1 MKEHVPKSTFAE
13 VFPETPVSQQAST
26 TLLSYSFSHNPK
38 VTFQTHSFHWGH
50 LIRPGHFC
58 NSLRS
63 LLFKG
68 LFPPLQPV
76 WVEISPIWAAWNK
89 NNYLNTSALKW
100 EEMASGFSEQD
111 IIPLWAK
118 VGRLSVPPS
127 TDLATLSTHIW
138 RLTSRMPPLSPAT
151 SWG

>member
-26 TLLSYSFSHNPK
+26 TLLSYSFSQNPK

-76 WVEISPIWAAWNK
+76 WVEISPIWVAWNK
-89 NNYLNTSALKW
+89 NNYLNTSALK
-100 EEMASGFSEQD
+100 
-111 IIPLWAK
+111 
-118 VGRLSVPPS
+118 
-127 TDLATLSTHIW
+127 
-138 RLTSRMPPLSPAT
+138 
-151 SWG
+151 